1 MKAIVNVVGRDRLGI
16 IAEVAAVLY
25 RRRVNILDLSQTIM
39 EDYFTM
45 VMLVD
50 LGQMEDSFKS
60 LKGDL
65 KACGETIG
73 MSIRIQEESI
83 FKAMHQVD
91 FGGVIHD

>member
-16 IAEVAAVLY
+16 IAEVSGVLY
-25 RRRVNILDLSQTIM
+25 QKRVNILDLSQTIM

-50 LGQMEDSFKS
+50 LGQMEGSFKS
-60 LKGDL
+60 LKESL
-65 KACGETIG
+65 RACSEKIG

-83 FKAMHQVD
+83 FKAMHQVN
-91 FGGVIHD
+91 FGGETLD